1 MVATSPLWGEA
12 HVYQNLPK
20 LVADLCLHPDHHTAS
35 AHLVVVGQY
44 DSCAC
49 ACTVRVSLHPIYVI
63 DLRQSSIMLQHV
75 VLFCPIGQVC
85 CVCCMHGKLCCT
97 NHGVPH
103 PDPLIFLCAG
113 AEQAGVCQHAVSLA
127 AHQQPH
133 WQGGQAGKATPAAQQ
148 VGICSD
154 GCRGCWCGC
163 GQPAPPWH
171 VAVV

>member
-1 MVATSPLWGEA
+1 MDMPCSKEQNSARGLKYRLATGNWGAQGTHGVRAGVSQVCLVVATSPLWGEA
-12 HVYQNLPK
+12 HVDQNLPK
-20 LVADLCLHPDHHTAS
+20 LVADPCLHPEHHTAS

-49 ACTVRVSLHPIYVI
+49 ARTMRLPLHPIYVV
-63 DLRQSSIMLQHV
+63 DLRQASIMSQHV

-133 WQGGQAGKATPAAQQ
+133 
-148 VGICSD
+148 
-154 GCRGCWCGC
+154 R
-163 GQPAPPWH
+163 
-171 VAVV
+171 